1 MPWEAVQSSS
11 LNVFVT
17 RFGRFMGDQISE
29 EVSSRTDSVG
39 GEWSGLCGGCG
50 SWMWQD
56 YLIQIYSI
64 SLTVFRIRL
73 GNFMDDKITYEVSS
87 GWKSVGDEW
96 NGLW

>member
-1 MPWEAVQSSS
+1 
-11 LNVFVT
+11 
-17 RFGRFMGDQISE
+17 
-29 EVSSRTDSVG
+29 
-39 GEWSGLCGGCG
+39 
-50 SWMWQD
+50 MWQD